1 MKGWKGGAQRD
12 HTSAETSIQPDT
24 KGINVTGHQLLSP
37 SHVRE
42 TESVGANFHGS
53 KLCPKLGTSQNREL
67 LAVEQRGGRG
77 LRARPRVG
85 CRGSVFILSAGLSS
99 LICAVEMNSTPQ
111 QYPCWF
117 QTPKR
122 TRAFTC
128 LCSQSVSWW
137 GSTVS
142 SFKSCWDV
150 GGGGEARN
158 FQGCSPEPSCL
169 MVQEREAFFY
179 LCAQQNLLYSNSL
192 SS

>member
-1 MKGWKGGAQRD
+1 M
-12 HTSAETSIQPDT
+12 
-24 KGINVTGHQLLSP
+24 TGHQLLSP

-67 LAVEQRGGRG
+67 LAVERRGGRG
-77 LRARPRVG
+77 LGARPRIR
-85 CRGSVFILSAGLSS
+85 CPGSLFILSAGLNS
-99 LICAVEMNSTPQ
+99 LICAVEMNSTTQ

-150 GGGGEARN
+150 GGGGKRGAFRAAPQSQVVSWFKN
-158 FQGCSPEPSCL
+158 G
-169 MVQEREAFFY
+169 EAFFY